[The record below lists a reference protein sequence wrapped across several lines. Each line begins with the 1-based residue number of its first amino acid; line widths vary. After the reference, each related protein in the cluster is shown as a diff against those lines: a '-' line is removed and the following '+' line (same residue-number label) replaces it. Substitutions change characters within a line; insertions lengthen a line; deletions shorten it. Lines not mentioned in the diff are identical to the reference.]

1 MIITVVN
8 RQRRLAVDPG
18 VLRELAE
25 LLMQRAA
32 AMNPRIRWLGL
43 TVVLV
48 GHRAMAAWNEAAL
61 GHEGTTDVITMRY
74 RSLPGEARG
83 WRGEIILNTEQ
94 ANDEGA
100 NRPGGVAR
108 ELALYLAHGCQHLSG
123 ADDASPAERRAMSVR
138 QNRWLRS
145 PAVARLIPHLLRN
158 R

>member
-1 MIITVVN
+1 MIIIVVN

-25 LLMQRAA
+25 HFMQRAA
-32 AMNPRIRWLGL
+32 AMHARVRWLEL

-74 RSLPGEARG
+74 RSLPGEPRG
-83 WRGEIILNTEQ
+83 WRGEIIMNAEE
-94 ANDEGA
+94 AREAGA
-100 NRPGGVAR
+100 SRPGGAAR
-108 ELALYLAHGCQHLSG
+108 ELALYLAHGCQHLGG
-123 ADDASPAERRAMSVR
+123 ADDATPDERRAMAVR

-145 PAVARLIPHLLRN
+145 PAVARLIPRLVRV